1 MASRKAP
8 TARQR
13 RIGTELR
20 RMREHAGFSIADGAA
35 LLGTDRTNISNLE
48 GARFGVSAERVRQ
61 FAANYNCP
69 DPAYV
74 EGLAAM
80 AATRV
85 RGWWTEYQGVLPA
98 GAVDLAELEYH
109 ARQLTVVEHLHIPGL
124 LQTEE
129 HARAVLRLAIPQRS
143 DVELLRRLTH
153 RMKRK
158 TVFERDQPTPCVFL
172 VHEAALRMRL
182 GGTDVQRRQL
192 DRLLEESERDH
203 ITLLAIPFAADGYAG
218 AGSSITLAAGVTPK
232 LDTVQLDS
240 PHGVVFLDG
249 EAQLIRYRTT
259 LERMRE
265 VTLSPSESRDFIRT
279 ARDEL

>member
-1 MASRKAP
+1 MASRKTP

-20 RMREHAGFSIADGAA
+20 RMREHAGLSIAEGAA

-48 GARFGVSAERVRQ
+48 GARFGVSGERVRQ

-69 DPAYV
+69 DHAYV

-80 AATRV
+80 ASTRV
-85 RGWWTEYQGVLPA
+85 RGWWTEYRGVLPS
-98 GAVDLAELEYH
+98 GAVDLAEMEYH
-109 ARQLTVVEHLHIPGL
+109 AQRLTVVEHMHVPGL

-143 DVELLRRLTH
+143 EVELLRRLTH

-158 TVFERDQPTPCVFL
+158 TIFERDQPTACVFL
-172 VHEAALRMRL
+172 VHEAALRMCL
-182 GGTDVQRRQL
+182 GGSAVQRRQL

-203 ITLLAIPFAADGYAG
+203 ITLLVIPFTANGYAG
-218 AGSSITLAAGVTPK
+218 AGSSVTLAAGAVPR

-240 PHGVVFLDG
+240 PHGVAFLDG

-265 VTLSPSESRDFIRT
+265 MTLPPSESRDFIRT
-279 ARDEL
+279 VRDEL